1 MIRNTLAAVL
11 LTSAAASAQ
20 FQPIQHSDRYHAE
33 VDVVDMTDDEVSVT
47 VVPPVQNESVATF
60 AMPKIIPGTYD
71 ISDFGRFIKNFHAYD
86 SYGNELEVEHV
97 DVNRWEIQNAKS
109 LYRITY
115 DAIDTQEEYDKGIFL
130 PGGTAISD
138 SACMM
143 NLFGFVGFMEGQD
156 KMPFELEVKK
166 FPGLNAT
173 TALDIIDQQDKRDK
187 FYAQDYFEL
196 HDRPILY
203 STQANASVM
212 VAGAEV
218 MVGTYSPSGALVSQD
233 ILDEIMPVFTAT
245 RDYLGGT
252 LPTDRYVV
260 LVWGKQLAEFA
271 RDGSAGALEHF
282 TSTTLVWPDMRGQ
295 EEGIRHVTAHEFF
308 HIITPLN
315 IHSEHIHS
323 YDFMNPQMSKH
334 LWFYEGVTEYNSL
347 IAQVRGG
354 IMSEAEFMN
363 EMLGKMNAA
372 DNYDEHIPMTLRSEH
387 ALDIFADQYGDVYQK
402 GALIGMALD
411 MHLRVETNGEEGLVD
426 LLIKLKDM
434 YGPDTFFVDNNF
446 FDIIIDHTPEGT
458 EEFLYNYIAGTHP
471 LPFEE
476 LFDQMGYSYQMSVND
491 YEIRRPAWSTSFI
504 SSRSR
509 YYFVSRVDNS
519 DPFTEAFGLKQGDYI
534 VEWNGERVRQG
545 ELTEVMDE
553 WAASASIGDEVT
565 IEIKREDAEGDL
577 ETLKLTSTV
586 TLNVNEERHIL
597 KKDENPSAQENQLLS
612 SWLNLGE

>member
-1 MIRNTLAAVL
+1 
-11 LTSAAASAQ
+11 
-20 FQPIQHSDRYHAE
+20 
-33 VDVVDMTDDEVSVT
+33 
-47 VVPPVQNESVATF
+47 
-60 AMPKIIPGTYD
+60 
-71 ISDFGRFIKNFHAYD
+71 
-86 SYGNELEVEHV
+86 
-97 DVNRWEIQNAKS
+97 
-109 LYRITY
+109 
-115 DAIDTQEEYDKGIFL
+115 
-130 PGGTAISD
+130 
-138 SACMM
+138 
-143 NLFGFVGFMEGQD
+143 
-156 KMPFELEVKK
+156 
-166 FPGLNAT
+166 
-173 TALDIIDQQDKRDK
+173 
-187 FYAQDYFEL
+187 
-196 HDRPILY
+196 
-203 STQANASVM
+203 
-212 VAGAEV
+212 
-218 MVGTYSPSGALVSQD
+218 
-233 ILDEIMPVFTAT
+233 
-245 RDYLGGT
+245 
-252 LPTDRYVV
+252 
-260 LVWGKQLAEFA
+260 
-271 RDGSAGALEHF
+271 
-282 TSTTLVWPDMRGQ
+282 
-295 EEGIRHVTAHEFF
+295 
-308 HIITPLN
+308 
-315 IHSEHIHS
+315 
-323 YDFMNPQMSKH
+323 
-334 LWFYEGVTEYNSL
+334 
-347 IAQVRGG
+347 
-354 IMSEAEFMN
+354 MSEAEFMN

-509 YYFVSRVDNS
+509 YYFVSRVDHS